1 MEMMI
6 CSVFRSRRRSWLL
19 MVVLSLAACGLLW
32 GVFGVLAEALPNPSP
47 PESGLSQRKAAIFQS
62 KLLELSSTGPIK
74 SGSLRPIVFTDD
86 EVNSFLKYDR
96 VQALP
101 PSVKDF
107 RVHFKPEGIYGSAN
121 VNFDQ
126 LNPTQQ
132 LGDQLGASLL
142 ASIFKGTQR
151 VSALGQLASSNGT
164 ATLTVKDVQI
174 GSTKLSDWLVNW
186 LIQTYVESEYKIDL
200 SKPFLLPNQV
210 LRINFA
216 PGQAIFIRGIRQKK

>member
-1 MEMMI
+1 MI
-6 CSVFRSRRRSWLL
+6 SSVYGSRRWHWPP
-19 MVVLSLAACGLLW
+19 VVALSLAACGLLW
-32 GVFGVLAEALPNPSP
+32 AAFGSPVEALPNVSQ
-47 PESGLSQRKAAIFQS
+47 PEAGLSQRKAALFQTQ
-62 KLLELSSTGPIK
+62 LLELSATGPIK
-74 SGSLRPIVFTDD
+74 SGSLRPIVFTDN

-96 VQALP
+96 PQFLP

-126 LNPTQQ
+126 LHPSQQ
-132 LGDQLGASLL
+132 LGNQLGASLL

-174 GSTKLSDWLVNW
+174 GTTKLSDWLVTW
-186 LIQTYVESEYKIDL
+186 LIQTYMESQYKIDL
-200 SKPFLLPNQV
+200 SKPFLLPNHV

-216 PGQAIFIRGIRQKK
+216 PGQAIFIRGVRQKK